1 MSNKPSLVV
10 VLSRFPYPLEK
21 GDKLRAY
28 HQLKDLSLH
37 FSITLICCVEEQP
50 ERSALDRVEPLC
62 QSVHLLKLTKAGL
75 FLELLRSVFS
85 QKPFQVQYFYR
96 WKHAQSVRKL
106 LTELQPDHIYCQLV
120 RVAEYVKHYHYC
132 PKTIDYMDALSKGME
147 RRIVTEP
154 WYKKWF
160 YRNESKRLA
169 RYERSVFDYFEF
181 KTIISKQDRN
191 YLIHPKKDQVH
202 VIPNGVDASFF
213 EELSL
218 KKDKDIVF
226 TGNFSYPP
234 NIEAAVFLAE
244 ELLPALHKR
253 GLMVNLLLSG
263 ASPTERVKELANEFV
278 EVSGWIHDIRFS
290 YQRAKLFVAPM
301 FIGTGLQN
309 KLLEAMAS
317 GLPCV
322 TTSLANNALG
332 GTGGENILLAENSID
347 FVEICADFFQ
357 NSASF
362 KAVASD
368 GRRYVELNYT
378 WNKQNQLLIHLLQS
392 ASVS

>member
-1 MSNKPSLVV
+1 
-10 VLSRFPYPLEK
+10 
-21 GDKLRAY
+21 
-28 HQLKDLSLH
+28 
-37 FSITLICCVEEQP
+37 
-50 ERSALDRVEPLC
+50 
-62 QSVHLLKLTKAGL
+62 
-75 FLELLRSVFS
+75 
-85 QKPFQVQYFYR
+85 
-96 WKHAQSVRKL
+96 
-106 LTELQPDHIYCQLV
+106 
-120 RVAEYVKHYHYC
+120 
-132 PKTIDYMDALSKGME
+132 MDTLSKGME